1 MQRSKDQQM
10 KRKLLPA
17 VLAATVSVACA
28 AWSLTAGATLKPGD
42 TAPQFTAQASLG
54 GKTYTYSLADQL
66 KKGPVVL
73 YFYPAA
79 FTKGCTIEAHEFAEA
94 VDEYS
99 KYGATVIG
107 VSHDNIDTLTKF
119 SVSECR
125 SKFPVAADADSKV
138 IGAYDAGLPMHSSMA
153 NRVSYVI
160 APDGKIIYEYTSLS
174 PEKHVENT
182 LKAVKEWAAT
192 HKQ

>member
-1 MQRSKDQQM
+1 MN
-10 KRKLLPA
+10 RKFISGA
-17 VLAATVSVACA
+17 LAAAMSVAIA
-28 AWSLTAGATLKPGD
+28 MHSLTASATLKPGD
-42 TAPQFTAQASLG
+42 AAPPFTAQASLG
-54 GKTYTYSLADQL
+54 GKTYTYSLADEL

-94 VDEYS
+94 VDEYK

-138 IGAYDAGLPMHSSMA
+138 IGAYDAGMPMHASMA

-182 LKAVKEWAAT
+182 LKAVKEWAAG
-192 HKQ
+192 HRP

>member
-1 MQRSKDQQM
+1 M
-10 KRKLLPA
+10 KPRFFAAGAAALVCA
-17 VLAATVSVACA
+17 GLALFTLSAQ
-28 AWSLTAGATLKPGD
+28 ATLKPGD
-42 TAPQFTAQASLG
+42 AAPNFTTQASLG
-54 GKTYTYSLADQL
+54 GKTYTYSLASEL
-66 KKGPVVL
+66 KKGPVVV

-94 VDEYS
+94 VDEYK

-119 SVSECR
+119 SVSECG
-125 SKFPVAADADSKV
+125 SKFPVAADPDSKV
-138 IGAYDAGLPMHSSMA
+138 INAYGAGLPMHASMA

-182 LKAVKEWAAT
+182 LNALKEWAAA
-192 HKQ
+192 HKGQ

>member
-1 MQRSKDQQM
+1 M
-10 KRKLLPA
+10 KRKLIPVA
-17 VLAATVSVACA
+17 LAAVVSIGSALFCVSA
-28 AWSLTAGATLKPGD
+28 SATLKPGD
-42 TAPQFTAQASLG
+42 AAPEFTAPASLG
-54 GKTYTYSLADQL
+54 GKTYTYSLADEL

-94 VDEYS
+94 VDEY
-99 KYGATVIG
+99 KQYGATVIG
-107 VSHDNIDTLTKF
+107 MSHDNIDTLTKF

-125 SKFPVAADADSKV
+125 SKFPVAADPDSKV
-138 IGAYDAGLPMHSSMA
+138 INQYDAGMPMHNSMA

-182 LKAVKEWAAT
+182 LKALKEWSAT
-192 HKQ
+192 HKAQ